1 MSALSGKNILV
12 TGGTGI
18 LGREFVRAISAA
30 HGTAIVLGRN
40 QSKATEL
47 LVEIKEA
54 GGFAF
59 FLKADVED
67 IDSLILARRN
77 LEKDG
82 FILHGLV
89 NAAGGNVPE
98 GIVPPDRDVFD
109 IDLEGVQKAMNLNT
123 MGTINAVQVFGKMLT
138 GREGGSI
145 VNISSVSAQRPLT
158 RVLGYG
164 MGKAALDNYT
174 KWMAVEIAKRY
185 GDRIR
190 INAIAPGFFLS
201 KQNEKLLI
209 DEKGNWTSR
218 AESILQHTP
227 FQRFGKAS
235 ELTAALIWLL
245 SDQSSFVTGMNIGI
259 DGGFTINS
267 GV

>member
-1 MSALSGKNILV
+1 MGALTGKNILV
-12 TGGTGI
+12 TGGTGV
-18 LGREFVRAISAA
+18 LGSEFVSAICAAQGRAI
-30 HGTAIVLGRN
+30 ILGRN
-40 QSKATEL
+40 QERGKALLEDLHSKGGKATF
-47 LVEIKEA
+47 IA
-54 GGFAF
+54 
-59 FLKADVED
+59 ADVED
-67 IDSLILARRN
+67 ISSLMAARMK
-77 LEKDG
+77 LEVDE
-82 FILHGLV
+82 ITLHGLV

-98 GIVPPDRDVFD
+98 GIVPPDRDVFE
-109 IDLEGVQKAMNLNT
+109 IDLAGIQKAMNLNI

-138 GREGGSI
+138 GPDGGSI

-174 KWMAVEIAKRY
+174 QWMAVEIAKRY
-185 GDRIR
+185 GDKIR

-201 KQNEKLLI
+201 KQNEKLLM
-209 DEKGNWTSR
+209 DEEGKWTDR
-218 AESILQHTP
+218 AQTILQHTP
-227 FQRFGKAS
+227 FQRFGKPS

-259 DGGFTINS
+259 DGGFTIYS

>member
-1 MSALSGKNILV
+1 MGALSGKNILV
-12 TGGTGI
+12 TGGTGV
-18 LGREFVRAISAA
+18 LGSEFVRAICAA
-30 HGTAIVLGRN
+30 QGHAIILGRN
-40 QSKATEL
+40 QEKADTLLEELKSKGAIATF
-47 LVEIKEA
+47 IA
-54 GGFAF
+54 
-59 FLKADVED
+59 ADVED
-67 IDSLILARRN
+67 IASLLGARMK
-77 LEKDG
+77 LEADG
-82 FILHGLV
+82 ITLHGLV

-98 GIVPPDRDVFD
+98 GIVPPDHDIFE
-109 IDLEGVQKAMNLNT
+109 IDLEGIQKAMNLNI

-138 GREGGSI
+138 GPDGGSI
-145 VNISSVSAQRPLT
+145 VNISSVSAKRPLT

-174 KWMAVEIAKRY
+174 QWMAVEIAKRH
-185 GDRIR
+185 GDKIR

-201 KQNEKLLI
+201 KQNEKLLM

-218 AESILQHTP
+218 AQSILQHTP

-259 DGGFTINS
+259 DGGFTIYS

>member
-1 MSALSGKNILV
+1 MGALSGKNIIV

-18 LGREFVRAISAA
+18 LGSEFVRAISAA
-30 HGTAIVLGRN
+30 QGKAIILGRN
-40 QSKATEL
+40 QDKAKVLLDEL
-47 LVEIKEA
+47 KGQNAPVT
-54 GGFAF
+54 
-59 FLKADVED
+59 FLQADVED
-67 IDSLILARRN
+67 LDSLLLARRK
-77 LEKDG
+77 LEKTG
-82 FILHGLV
+82 IIIHGLV

-98 GIVPPDRDVFD
+98 GVISPDRDVFD
-109 IDLEGVQKAMNLNT
+109 IDLEGVQKAMNLNI
-123 MGTINAVQVFGKMLT
+123 MGTVNAVQVYGKMLSQH
-138 GREGGSI
+138 GGSI

-174 KWMAVEIAKRY
+174 KWMAVEIAQRY

-209 DEKGNWTSR
+209 DEEGNWTNR
-218 AESILQHTP
+218 AESILRHTP

-259 DGGFTINS
+259 DGGFTIYS